1 MEDISRFKCPY
12 IPKDQ
17 IWQAAENFRDE
28 FWPESTLPVDI
39 ERMKRG
45 QANNRMKRGQANNE
59 MSIKIKRLSPIPPYS
74 C

>member
-39 ERMKRG
+39 EKMK
-45 QANNRMKRGQANNE
+45 MGQANNE

>member
-17 IWQAAENFRDE
+17 IWQAAENFRNK

-39 ERMKRG
+39 ERIVER
-45 QANNRMKRGQANNE
+45 
-59 MSIKIKRLSPIPPYS
+59 RLKLNIEPEHGLLSEIDTEYPRQKG
-74 C
+74 

>member
-12 IPKDQ
+12 ISKDQ

-39 ERMKRG
+39 
-45 QANNRMKRGQANNE
+45 
-59 MSIKIKRLSPIPPYS
+59 
-74 C
+74 

>member
-28 FWPESTLPVDI
+28 FWPESTLPVD
-39 ERMKRG
+39 
-45 QANNRMKRGQANNE
+45 MKRGQANNE
-59 MSIKIKRLSPIPPYS
+59 MFALSGIV
-74 C
+74 